1 MTSPHATNLTIDDK
15 PSNTDTTK
23 KLLPNSSPFNSV
35 ADLITR
41 RQKWETGAYQ
51 KTNDEL
57 YDILAGCLGLYGKIV
72 ASQKLAKGFRDYAK
86 KEGFVFKAGT
96 SMESRIVKV
105 VFSAPNS
112 QSPHQ
117 SRIAAYARVIK
128 VAAADGQTENSLKA
142 YINTKGGID
151 QIRRTVDD
159 KNDDRVTPKN
169 AREIAEARYFDNES
183 AKLIDQLSLPDCLKP
198 PAGQHYSAALV
209 RTNHDGTGSIV
220 FGTSSD
226 AAVNKL
232 LELAGRGIV
241 AEGKK
246 TNVKKQIA
254 TTQEVIAASSAY
266 FRQELETPTKPST
279 AEV

>member
-1 MTSPHATNLTIDDK
+1 MTTPHATNLTIDDK

-23 KLLPNSSPFNSV
+23 KHLPNSSPLNSV
-35 ADLITR
+35 AELVTR
-41 RQKWETGAYQ
+41 RRKWETGAYH

-57 YDILAGCLGLYGKIV
+57 YDILAGCLGLYIKIV
-72 ASQKLAKGFRDYAK
+72 ASQKLAKGFRDHAK
-86 KEGFVFKAGT
+86 KEGFVFKGGT
-96 SMESRIVKV
+96 SMESRVIKV
-105 VFSAPNS
+105 VFSAPDS

-142 YINTKGGID
+142 YINAEGGID
-151 QIRRTVDD
+151 QIRR
-159 KNDDRVTPKN
+159 KREGENDGILTAKN
-169 AREIAEARYFDNES
+169 ARDIAEALYFDNNS

-209 RTNHDGTGSIV
+209 QANADGTGSIV

-232 LELAGRGIV
+232 LELAGRTIV

-246 TNVKKQIA
+246 ANVKKQIA
-254 TTQEVIAASSAY
+254 TTQEDIAAGSAY
-266 FRQELETPTKPST
+266 FRQELETTAKPST